1 MQRASYY
8 KLVYRVLVW
17 VWGREPTVTDRLLVM
32 HYVDTV
38 YARTLSL
45 RRQLVLFIIK
55 WHLRDIK
62 RNSE

>member
-1 MQRASYY
+1 MQRCRYY
-8 KLVYRVLVW
+8 NVVYRILVW
-17 VWGREPTVTDRLLVM
+17 VWGREPTITDRLLIM

-38 YARTLSL
+38 YARTLSI
-45 RRQLVLFIIK
+45 RRQLVLFVIK